1 MTPRVRR
8 WVTIVLRA
16 WRKRDANVDFFL
28 LIARVGA
35 ADDRSS
41 SSSSLSLAPSL
52 SSSSFSHPLTLP
64 SPHLANSPTQQQEKR
79 VVILLTGRHA
89 GKKAAIVRN
98 YDDGAGGRRYG
109 HALVVGLARAPRKVT
124 RKSSEAKQAK
134 ASKLRAFVKVVN
146 YTHVMPTR
154 YTLDVDLKTAVGADA
169 TDSPAKR
176 AEARKASKE
185 LLEEKFKTGKNRWF
199 FTKLRF

>member
-1 MTPRVRR
+1 M
-8 WVTIVLRA
+8 
-16 WRKRDANVDFFL
+16 
-28 LIARVGA
+28 IARVREPPIAFLFFLGLFF
-35 ADDRSS
+35 SFSSPFS
-41 SSSSLSLAPSL
+41 SSSSLSCRKPTNS
-52 SSSSFSHPLTLP
+52 TLL
-64 SPHLANSPTQQQEKR
+64 HQQEKR

-154 YTLDVDLKTAVGADA
+154 YTLDVDLKGAVGADA
-169 TDSPAKR
+169 TESSAKR
-176 AEARKASKE
+176 ADARKAAKE

>member
-1 MTPRVRR
+1 MTTP
-8 WVTIVLRA
+8 II
-16 WRKRDANVDFFL
+16 NS
-28 LIARVGA
+28 LIARVREPPIAFLFFLGLFFSFSSPF
-35 ADDRSS
+35 SS
-41 SSSSLSLAPSL
+41 SSPLSCRKPTNS
-52 SSSSFSHPLTLP
+52 TLL
-64 SPHLANSPTQQQEKR
+64 HQQEKR

-154 YTLDVDLKTAVGADA
+154 YTLDVDLKGAVGADA
-169 TDSPAKR
+169 TESSAKR
-176 AEARKASKE
+176 ADARKAAKE

>member
-1 MTPRVRR
+1 MLQGPNTE
-8 WVTIVLRA
+8 
-16 WRKRDANVDFFL
+16 DANHPVFS
-28 LIARVGA
+28 LIARAKKA
-35 ADDRSS
+35 AEPIARSLPLSFFFPHLLFS
-41 SSSSLSLAPSL
+41 SPPQPHHRHHQPSL
-52 SSSSFSHPLTLP
+52 SHT
-64 SPHLANSPTQQQEKR
+64 HQQEKR

-154 YTLDVDLKTAVGADA
+154 YTLDVDLKAAVGADA
-169 TDSPAKR
+169 TESAAKR
-176 AEARKASKE
+176 ADARKASKE

>member
-1 MTPRVRR
+1 MDHRRVRGPALTTR
-8 WVTIVLRA
+8 IIQSFSLW
-16 WRKRDANVDFFL
+16 
-28 LIARVGA
+28 IARVVQK
-35 ADDRSS
+35 REPPTKTRLLSFFFFNS
-41 SSSSLSLAPSL
+41 ILPLSLSLNPPSHH
-52 SSSSFSHPLTLP
+52 S
-64 SPHLANSPTQQQEKR
+64 QQQEKR

-124 RKSSEAKQAK
+124 RKQSEAKQAK

-154 YTLDVDLKTAVGADA
+154 YTLDVDLKAAVGADA
-169 TDSPAKR
+169 TESAAKR
-176 AEARKASKE
+176 ADARKASKE